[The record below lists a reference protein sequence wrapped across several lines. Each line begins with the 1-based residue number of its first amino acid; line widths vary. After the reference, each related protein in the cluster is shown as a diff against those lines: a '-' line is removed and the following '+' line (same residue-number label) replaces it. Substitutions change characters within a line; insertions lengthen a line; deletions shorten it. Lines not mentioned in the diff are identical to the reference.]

1 MTGGGASGRL
11 SKMMNLEN
19 PNKKGTTMA
28 GYLPQIA
35 LQNEVIGLVSDI
47 AKCYR
52 DSRINAEIQQTER
65 EKLRQQARVMIARH
79 NADMN
84 RAIEEIRKDSVLNVE
99 LIRTVRDIMTQ
110 KDVDKDI
117 IDLCKCMMGYLR

>member
-1 MTGGGASGRL
+1 
-11 SKMMNLEN
+11 MNN
-19 PNKKGTTMA
+19 TKIK
-28 GYLPQIA
+28 QR
-35 LQNEVIGLVSDI
+35 
-47 AKCYR
+47 R

-84 RAIEEIRKDSVLNVE
+84 KAIEEIRKDSVLNVE

>member
-1 MTGGGASGRL
+1 
-11 SKMMNLEN
+11 
-19 PNKKGTTMA
+19 MA

-35 LQNEVIGLVSDI
+35 LQNQVIGLVSDI

-99 LIRTVRDIMTQ
+99 LIRTVRDIMIQ
-110 KDVDKDI
+110 NNVDKEI
-117 IDLCKCMMGYLR
+117 IDFCKHMMGYLM

>member
-1 MTGGGASGRL
+1 MG
-11 SKMMNLEN
+11 
-19 PNKKGTTMA
+19 KGTTMA
-28 GYLPQIA
+28 GYLPQIV

-65 EKLRQQARVMIARH
+65 EKVRQQARVMIARN

-84 RAIEEIRKDSVLNVE
+84 RAIEEIRKDSVRNVE
-99 LIRTVRDIMTQ
+99 LIRTVRYIMTK

-117 IDLCKCMMGYLR
+117 IDFCKHMMGYLR